1 MPSMPAMTKYLAL
14 LGLTLQLAA
23 VAIPGHAEEAAL
35 DTSLAEA
42 ASSPVSAQAG
52 AKEFNFSLAKLIGSG
67 RISTLKGESGQLG
80 FSLPVP
86 PTWQAKDVELRLR
99 GTVSSSLIAG
109 SQLVVYLNG
118 EAIQQYPLQQEGNRY
133 DFTLKV
139 PVEKLKSGF
148 NDFQLQANQ
157 HYTEAC
163 EFPHAPQL

>member
-23 VAIPGHAEEAAL
+23 TAIPGHAEETAL
-35 DTSLAEA
+35 ETSLAEA
-42 ASSPVSAQAG
+42 ASSPASAQAG

-118 EAIQQYPLQQEGNRY
+118 EAIQQYPLQQ
-133 DFTLKV
+133 
-139 PVEKLKSGF
+139 
-148 NDFQLQANQ
+148 
-157 HYTEAC
+157 
-163 EFPHAPQL
+163 